1 MSAAPV
7 YLGDEVSAAGFRL
20 AGLQVRVPQRG
31 DETTALSSAR
41 ADAPLVLVAAT
52 VAARVAG
59 RELRVALAAVT
70 PLVLI
75 VPDLDGGT
83 PVPDLAQRLRRQLGL
98 ET

>member
-1 MSAAPV
+1 MAAPI

-20 AGLQVRVPQRG
+20 AGLAARVPPRG
-31 DETTALSSAR
+31 DEATALASAR
-41 ADAPLVLVAAT
+41 AEAPLVLIAAS
-52 VAARVAG
+52 VAARIAE
-59 RELRVALAAVT
+59 RELRAATAALT

-98 ET
+98 E